1 MRRREFIAGLGSIAT
16 CPAASRAQQSK
27 LPVVGYLS
35 PERPTAS
42 FIGGMQA
49 GLKELG
55 YIVGQNLIIE
65 PRWAGG
71 RFEPLLELAQELVR
85 LRANVIV
92 SVVTQAS
99 LAAKSATTTIPI
111 VMVAVADP
119 VAVGLVASLS
129 RPGGNITGT
138 SGMSNN
144 MVGVQLRMLAA
155 VVPDASRIAVLWNP
169 ANLAFQT
176 LQLKQVEAAAS
187 VAGVQLQMLEVREAS
202 DIDSAFDAID
212 RDGTRALLILADPL
226 FTIHNDV
233 IIERLTKRRLPAAGG
248 IRLFA
253 ERGGLM
259 AYGPDFFDLNRRSA
273 AYVDKILKGANPA
286 DLPVEQPTKF
296 EFIVNLKTAKG
307 FGLAI
312 PEPVLVFADVVI
324 E

>member
-1 MRRREFIAGLGSIAT
+1 MMGLG
-16 CPAASRAQQSK
+16 AAAWPVVARAQQSK

-35 PERPTAS
+35 PERSTAS

-49 GLKELG
+49 GLQELG
-55 YIVGQNLIIE
+55 HIVGQNLIIE
-65 PRWAGG
+65 SRWAGG
-71 RFEPLLELAQELVR
+71 RFESLLGLAQELVQ
-85 LRANVIV
+85 LRADVIV

-187 VAGVQLQMLEVREAS
+187 VAGAQLQMLEVREAS

-212 RDGTRALLILADPL
+212 RDRTRALLILADPL
-226 FTIHNDV
+226 FTIHNDF

-286 DLPVEQPTKF
+286 DLPIEQPTKF
-296 EFIVNLKTAKG
+296 EFVVNLKTAKRL
-307 FGLAI
+307 GLAI